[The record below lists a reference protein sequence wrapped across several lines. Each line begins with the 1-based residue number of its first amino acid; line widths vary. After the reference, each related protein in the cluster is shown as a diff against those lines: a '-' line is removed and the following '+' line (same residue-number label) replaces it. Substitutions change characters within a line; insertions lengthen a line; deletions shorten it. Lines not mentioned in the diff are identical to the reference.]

1 MSWDSE
7 HFDPLPPPPPIEPPP
22 QPQKHWL
29 KRLLAPLSGIAL
41 LIWKVAGPLLLAL
54 KNVKLFAFSLT
65 FLVSLAAYTSI
76 WGWRFALGF
85 MLLLMVHEMGHVIQ
99 LRREGVPAS
108 APMFIPFMGAF
119 VGMKEMPK
127 NAWAEAK
134 VGLAGPVLGTRRR
147 GRLPG
152 RGGRDRQRPA
162 AGGRLHRLLP
172 EPVQPDPGGAAGR
185 RPRGRRVPP
194 RVLVR
199 GACSRS
205 RCCSSGT
212 PTR

>member
-7 HFDPLPPPPPIEPPP
+7 HFDPLPPTSIEPPP
-22 QPQKHWL
+22 QPQRHWL

-41 LIWKVAGPLLLAL
+41 LLWKIAGPLLLAL

-108 APMFIPFMGAF
+108 APMFVSRQPTSL
-119 VGMKEMPK
+119 P
-127 NAWAEAK
+127 
-134 VGLAGPVLGTRRR
+134 RRS
-147 GRLPG
+147 
-152 RGGRDRQRPA
+152 
-162 AGGRLHRLLP
+162 LLMVAP
-172 EPVQPDPGGAAGR
+172 CTWVHSQTK
-185 RPRGRRVPP
+185 
-194 RVLVR
+194 
-199 GACSRS
+199 
-205 RCCSSGT
+205 SGF
-212 PTR
+212 RN

>member
-7 HFDPLPPPPPIEPPP
+7 HFDPLPPATIEPPP
-22 QPQKHWL
+22 QQQKHWL
-29 KRLLAPLSGIAL
+29 KRLLAPFTGMAL
-41 LIWKVAGPLLLAL
+41 LIWKVAGPLLFAV
-54 KNVKLFAFSLT
+54 KNVKLFAFSAT

-85 MLLLMVHEMGHVIQ
+85 MLLLMVHELGHVIQ

-134 VGLAGPVLGTRRR
+134 VGLAGPVLGAAGRRD
-147 GRLPG
+147 LPG
-152 RGGRDRQRPA
+152 SGDRDQQRPA
-162 AGGRLHRLLP
+162 AGGRLHRVLP

-185 RPRGRRVPP
+185 RPSRRGVPP
-194 RVLVR
+194 GVLVR
-199 GACSRS
+199 RACS
-205 RCCSSGT
+205 
-212 PTR
+212 